1 MANEFGEIERC
12 DWDIVPDDDVVIDN
26 GFCGGEAEPDPLKCE
41 EEWWSRGLLFCV
53 KTKIWN

>member
-26 GFCGGEAEPDPLKCE
+26 GFGDGETEPDPLKCE
-41 EEWWSRGLLFCV
+41 EE
-53 KTKIWN
+53 